1 MPWAELWSAFSKSSL
16 GVNLQK
22 AITVGE
28 NNYLLRASV
37 QLKVQ
42 QVYPFWVVLN
52 VMSDMHLC
60 EVWVSA
66 LLHLSD
72 PMRSVS
78 EERWRSEMLWLWMA
92 VETGVLP
99 WLLEAGVC
107 TPVLVPMDLDRTFS
121 LCEEDLCCTRLLCL
135 RKNSQDSCRTRRLSL
150 MGLKHKQRASF
161 SRRGTPPGTRSDR
174 DHVNRKL
181 SVICLWLS
189 TKWIAW
195 SEVSITPH

>member
-1 MPWAELWSAFSKSSL
+1 
-16 GVNLQK
+16 
-22 AITVGE
+22 
-28 NNYLLRASV
+28 
-37 QLKVQ
+37 
-42 QVYPFWVVLN
+42 
-52 VMSDMHLC
+52 MHLC

-121 LCEEDLCCTRLLCL
+121 LCEETCAARGCCAWG
-135 RKNSQDSCRTRRLSL
+135 RTRRTPAE
-150 MGLKHKQRASF
+150 RAD
-161 SRRGTPPGTRSDR
+161 SRWWDWSTNRELHLADVAPPRGTRSDR